1 MLGSSVAA
9 AIVVVSLGVFAWVG
23 FTARAAGRSID
34 EYLVA
39 RNSQDRWHLSLSFLA
54 SGMGAWILFA
64 PPEVGA
70 GVGLVGVAGYA
81 LGAAGPFVAFALL
94 GKRIRAV
101 VPGGHSLTEFVKAR
115 FGTPFFVYVGL
126 ISIGYMLFFV
136 TAELTAIGGVT
147 EIVSGLDG
155 RIAIVG
161 VSVVTL
167 AYTAYGGLRAS
178 LRTDQ
183 WQAWMILAL
192 VAGSVFVISRDLPS
206 AGRAWSTSGLLGVDR
221 LGVEVA
227 ATLIIA
233 VVAANLFHQGYWQ
246 RVWAARDETALN
258 HGAAFGA
265 LMTVPVV
272 ALIGILGI
280 LAAGSGMGLDST
292 PVPFFALL
300 TSLPTWAVA
309 GVLVLSLS
317 LVASSV
323 DTLEN
328 ALASLVVTER
338 PRTTLAGARLATVLL
353 MIPSV
358 FIALEGY
365 SVLRLFLIADLLCA
379 ATVVP
384 VLSGLWARSTG
395 SAAFAGA
402 IAGLVGAVVPG
413 WITGGDLGSG
423 VEAAT
428 FPGGIPTLAPFL
440 WALVASASVTLAAS
454 LFSDRRFDL
463 GAIEDRITVLE
474 ADL

>member
-1 MLGSSVAA
+1 MMLGSAVAFV
-9 AIVVVSLGVFAWVG
+9 IVVVSLGGFAWVG
-23 FTARAAGRSID
+23 FTARGAGRD
-34 EYLVA
+34 VEDYVVA
-39 RNSQDRWHLSLSFLA
+39 RNSQDRRRLGLSFLA

-70 GVGLVGVAGYA
+70 GVGLIGVSGYA

-94 GKRIRAV
+94 GRRIRAV
-101 VPGGHSLTEFVKAR
+101 VPGGRSLTEFVKAR
-115 FGTPFFVYVGL
+115 FGTAFFMYVGV

-161 VSVVTL
+161 VAAVTL

-183 WQAWMILAL
+183 WQAWMIVAL
-192 VAGSVFVISRDLPS
+192 VGASVAVIVGDLPS
-206 AGRAWSTSGLLGVDR
+206 AGRAWSESGLLGVDR
-221 LGVEVA
+221 LGLEVA

-246 RVWAARDETALN
+246 RVWAARDDRALYG
-258 HGAAFGA
+258 GAAFGA
-265 LMTVPVV
+265 LATIPVV
-272 ALIGILGI
+272 ALVGVLGI
-280 LAAGSGMGLDST
+280 LAAGAGMGLDAT

-300 TSLPTWAVA
+300 ATLPTWVLG
-309 GVLVLSLS
+309 GVLVLGLS
-317 LVASSV
+317 LVTSSV

-328 ALASLVVTER
+328 ALASVVITER
-338 PRTTLAGARLATVLL
+338 RRMSIAGARAVTVVL
-353 MIPSV
+353 MIPAV

-384 VLSGLWARSTG
+384 VLSGLWARTTG
-395 SAAFAGA
+395 PAAMVGA
-402 IAGLVGAVVPG
+402 VAGLVGAIAPG
-413 WITGGDLGSG
+413 WITGGSLSAGI
-423 VEAAT
+423 EAAT
-428 FPGGIPTLAPFL
+428 FPGAIPTLAPFL
-440 WALVASASVTLAAS
+440 WSLLSSAALTFAIARL
-454 LFSDRRFDL
+454 SDRRFDL
-463 GAIEDRITVLE
+463 NRMTNGSP
-474 ADL
+474 